1 MSKLVNRVE
10 THQDKVEQQF
20 KNLSK
25 KINQTTVDSSLEM
38 YRRDGETFS
47 RTVVH
52 NGQNLLNIYDAGD
65 HGRYARKVMQI
76 LFTLVEMSESILYA
90 NSPYSKPGLD
100 PNRMQKF
107 KVFGKDFKDLDQKKI
122 IDGIQVS
129 LEYEMRCKAGIWIH
143 EKSGVRRNTL
153 LM

>member
-1 MSKLVNRVE
+1 LVHRVE
-10 THQDKVEQQF
+10 THQDKIEKQF

-52 NGQNLLNIYDAGD
+52 NGQNLLDIYDAGD
-65 HGRYARKVMQI
+65 HGRYARKVMKI
-76 LFTLVEMSESILYA
+76 LFTPVEMSESILYA
-90 NSPYSKPGLD
+90 NSTYSKPGLD

-107 KVFGKDFKDLDQKKI
+107 KDA
-122 IDGIQVS
+122 VS
-129 LEYEMRCKAGIWIH
+129 ARFRISDSHWDEFFNLCLHRSLTQMLCD
-143 EKSGVRRNTL
+143 VRRKYRIGL
-153 LM
+153 QQAQQ